1 MNIFYNICR
10 RFDTAGT
17 PCDVKTMETFDI
29 NTCANIDKE
38 KGNLYGLQVFDCGY
52 RVSKSEDNLFNHW
65 NGCIFVDLDSKNAP
79 GNHDENFWNHFEA
92 NLYTYL
98 SERHTNNFYWMQRSA
113 SCKSFHICFY
123 YNIED
128 TDKNANTFIKLSKY
142 SNNIIKNACDWM
154 GLADWKNTKGVFDE
168 HQEVSVQLLYLSS
181 NPIYFNN
188 INYYNG
194 ELMNIGN
201 IDLGKI
207 EDVKVKD
214 DYDILNKEIIISS
227 NNYKIISNNN
237 YNEIDWEHTN
247 RLRLVSVL
255 AKYFNGDKNKVW
267 ECYKEVIPTMTRQN
281 HGTFNRL
288 QSLFNAQFN
297 GIVKSNF
304 NLSTSMVKFASQK
317 FSLDIGVKD
326 EQTFNISDYNVFTPD
341 ETINLNKDEFI
352 SDHYENIITNVDLH
366 KNVYIKGGC
375 GIGKSYFFKKLI
387 RTEEKVIIVC
397 HLNSIKNSVYAVEI
411 CGEDNPYNVVIPSS
425 TDLRKMIAMNNLPSK
440 IILGWDQFAILAE
453 KNINIDEYYKC
464 FDEVHNFV
472 TTLNYR
478 YNTTWNIIKNRDIQ
492 KRCILVS
499 ATPCGET
506 NAFCSDCYRIEF
518 KKEVN
523 YTVNYHKVSWDDK
536 ISIKNDSNV
545 NPVVQIYNNIEKL
558 SVFNAIN
565 KTAKKMLEKSLF
577 DKVVIFDNHEHAKYA
592 ETWKNMACHYCK
604 RNRNSS
610 NIKKLSET
618 NILEENIFITTVY
631 GTEGIEIKN
640 HVNNLAILIPLNAE
654 ITDTLVEQLM
664 NRFRDKDHV
673 DVFFF
678 ENGKNK
684 GVNVDPEYD
693 AIINNILENVKND
706 NPEYLHWIEQENY
719 YISHWLH
726 WPNTDIKEYI
736 ETFPKMVMIF
746 HNYLL
751 SHGLSESK
759 LIEKYDI
766 NNVNYLTYGQ
776 DDDEDNKNDIVY
788 KLIGKYPQ
796 LVFERNDEDNCC
808 ELLTQFSKNL
818 IKTTNKTN
826 SDIFN
831 VEINDTNNKIN
842 YRDIRT
848 LRDTIGYLH
857 NLYDSFGGDYK
868 MRMLWNDN
876 SSENIS
882 LLSNTAEGKFL
893 VKLINAFTVRKK
905 FKFSSFKRFIRTR
918 KIVNSECLTEKQ
930 LEGAKIDI
938 EWYKEQI
945 ERLGVNDNL
954 NLNIF
959 NSLYY
964 ELINTEFDTLGTR
977 KEKGKYKGKA
987 IGKAIGK
994 SIGKAITKKYVSLE
1008 NPFIEFT
1015 SHEECYEYLKKE
1027 CKISCTLGSYIKKGI
1042 WKQYFSKG

>member
-52 RVSKSEDNLFNHW
+52 RVSKSDDNLFNHW
-65 NGCIFVDLDSKNAP
+65 NGCIFVDLDSKKAP

-207 EDVKVKD
+207 EDVEVKD
-214 DYDILNKEIIISS
+214 DYDIINKEIIISS

-281 HGTFNRL
+281 HGTFKRL

-297 GIVKSNF
+297 GIVRSNF
-304 NLSTSMVKFASQK
+304 NLSTSMIKFASKK
-317 FSLDIGVKD
+317 FSLDIDVKD

-341 ETINLNKDEFI
+341 EIINLNKDEFI

-411 CGEDNPYNVVIPSS
+411 CGEDNPYNVVIPTS

-523 YTVNYHKVSWDDK
+523 YTVNYHKVTFDNED
-536 ISIKNDSNV
+536 V
-545 NPVVQIYNNIEKL
+545 ENI
-558 SVFNAIN
+558 SVFKAIN
-565 KTAKKMLEKSLF
+565 TTTKKMLERGLF
-577 DKVVIFDNHEHAKYA
+577 DKVVIFDNHDHAKYA

-604 RNRNSS
+604 GNRNLK

-618 NILEENIFITTVY
+618 NNLEEEIFITTVY

-640 HVNNLAILIPLNAE
+640 HVSNLAVLLPLRQE
-654 ITDTLVEQLM
+654 TTDTLVEQLI
-664 NRFRDKDHV
+664 NRFRNKDHV

-678 ENGKNK
+678 ETPGKEK
-684 GVNVDPEYD
+684 AVVDQKYD

-751 SHGLSESK
+751 SHGINSSN
-759 LIEKYDI
+759 ITEKYDI
-766 NNVNYLTYGQ
+766 NAVRYLTYGTN
-776 DDDEDNKNDIVY
+776 DENNVQSEVVCT
-788 KLIGKYPQ
+788 LLAKYPH

-808 ELLTQFSKNL
+808 ELLTQF
-818 IKTTNKTN
+818 KTKITKSSDKVC

-831 VEINDTNNKIN
+831 VNINDVNSKIS
-842 YRDIRT
+842 YDEIRI

-857 NLYDSFGGDYK
+857 DLYDSFGGDYK

-882 LLSNTAEGKFL
+882 LLSNTSEGKFL
-893 VKLINAFTVRKK
+893 VKLINAFTTRGLLRINVL
-905 FKFSSFKRFIRTR
+905 KRFIRTR
-918 KIVNSECLTEKQ
+918 KIINSECLTEKQ
-930 LEGAKIDI
+930 LEGAQKDI
-938 EWYKEQI
+938 KWYNKQI
-945 ERLGVNDNL
+945 ERLGVKDDLKL
-954 NLNIF
+954 NVF

-964 ELINTEFDTLGTR
+964 ELINADFNDKGER
-977 KEKGKYKGKA
+977 KETGKYKGKA
-987 IGKAIGK
+987 
-994 SIGKAITKKYVSLE
+994 IGKAITKKYVSLE